1 MLHNKTITKSISSVP
16 LFAVLSLALVFVIG
30 LFIIGYDQG
39 HIFSLIQGEQAF
51 VDKFLHEFAHDISHA
66 AGFPCH

>member
-1 MLHNKTITKSISSVP
+1 MSYILTITDKFTSVP
-16 LFAVLSLALVFVIG
+16 FFAVVSLASVFFLG

-39 HIFSLIQGEQAF
+39 QIFSLVQGEQAF
-51 VDKFLHEFAHDISHA
+51 VDQFLHEFAHDIRHA

>member
-51 VDKFLHEFAHDISHA
+51 VDKFLHEFAHDIRHA